1 LLGRDDLPAEPPDFG
16 GGSSGGGRAD
26 SITEQIK
33 RVLEE
38 RRKHLLATALDGAR
52 RACVEGDEFYVE
64 FAPER
69 KHLRDTLNKPE
80 GMKLLREV
88 CRELLGRD
96 VGVRVIVKDARE
108 TDAPPTRED
117 EELRERQQL
126 RELAEQNPAVQ
137 HLLRTFRAEIID
149 VRRIEPE
156 QSKGS

>member
-1 LLGRDDLPAEPPDFG
+1 
-16 GGSSGGGRAD
+16 
-26 SITEQIK
+26 
-33 RVLEE
+33 
-38 RRKHLLATALDGAR
+38 
-52 RACVEGDEFYVE
+52 VEGDEFYVE